1 MGPKVPMMRFY
12 PTVVHVVLAL
22 TSPVLI
28 VHLSTSHRIWM
39 IPKDA
44 GTNFLPVRFAIGF
57 WLYID
62 FSIPVV
68 ALGLLGPPDALRPS
82 AALACCNTSCAEHIK
97 VIARLH
103 VHGYHKIDDN
113 FSRTRCLPKQG
124 FVQIRSEES
133 TLLRAVL

>member
-1 MGPKVPMMRFY
+1 MGPKVPMRRFY
-12 PTVVHVVLAL
+12 PTVFDVVLAL

-44 GTNFLPVRFAIGF
+44 GTIFLPVRFAIIF

-62 FSIPVV
+62 LSIPVV

-103 VHGYHKIDDN
+103 VHDYQKIDDN
-113 FSRTRCLPKQG
+113 FSLNR
-124 FVQIRSEES
+124 VWH
-133 TLLRAVL
+133 

>member
-1 MGPKVPMMRFY
+1 
-12 PTVVHVVLAL
+12 
-22 TSPVLI
+22 
-28 VHLSTSHRIWM
+28 M

-44 GTNFLPVRFAIGF
+44 GTNFLPVRFAIRF

-62 FSIPVV
+62 LSIPVV

-103 VHGYHKIDDN
+103 VHGYQQIDDN
-113 FSRTRCLPKQG
+113 FSLTRGWPKQG
-124 FVQIRSEES
+124 LVQIRPKAAAPPISGPPPLAPEAPGPGGLGGS
-133 TLLRAVL
+133 PPRKAGGSGLGKL